1 MRLRAR
7 SPLAAHHSEEQRPF
21 AALSALRRRLRSGG
35 GAAVAELVRCSPA
48 FAELLRCW
56 EALHGSRSAD
66 AAPPLLAALADALA
80 FVPTEAAEAT
90 SVVHVAL
97 DGLARTVRPSRA
109 RLLQRTCGGSG

>member
-1 MRLRAR
+1 MR
-7 SPLAAHHSEEQRPF
+7 AAV
-21 AALSALRRRLRSGG
+21 SALRRRLRAGG

-56 EALHGSRSAD
+56 EALHASRSAD
-66 AAPPLLAALADALA
+66 AAPPLLAALAEALSY
-80 FVPTEAAEAT
+80 TAADGEDAT